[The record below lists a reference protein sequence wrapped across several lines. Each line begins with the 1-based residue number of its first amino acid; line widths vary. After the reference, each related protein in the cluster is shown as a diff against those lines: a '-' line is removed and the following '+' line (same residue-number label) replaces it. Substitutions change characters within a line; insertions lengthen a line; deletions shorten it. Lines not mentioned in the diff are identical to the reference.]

1 MLARFKTAAEQGWWG
16 WGWVWGGVE
25 SADQRGC
32 KWGTNEAVQVG
43 GQVIYYEW
51 SWEGRGVGW
60 GDFAGLT
67 WSFTHLADALSSVWC
82 TRHTGLCPG
91 PPPIKRQQI
100 LLQTLYNINVCQ
112 QVKNASRSCGEN
124 EPLEWHSWAPSNQYV
139 VIWLRVRGWAHIHSI
154 PTLGIGSA
162 GISPTATAV
171 RPDLSQLQGPCG
183 WSISDRL
190 QQTRLITLNSKI
202 QPRSV

>member
-1 MLARFKTAAEQGWWG
+1 MKLRG
-16 WGWVWGGVE
+16 
-25 SADQRGC
+25 QRG
-32 KWGTNEAVQVG
+32 GIG
-43 GQVIYYEW
+43 GLRWPNLV
-51 SWEGRGVGW
+51 
-60 GDFAGLT
+60 FHT
-67 WSFTHLADALSSVWC
+67 LADALSSVWC
-82 TRHTGLCPG
+82 TRHTGLWPG
-91 PPPIKRQQI
+91 PPPPNSPIKRQQI

-139 VIWLRVRGWAHIHSI
+139 VIWLCGWGWAHLHSI

-183 WSISDRL
+183 WNISDRL